1 MKNHSITVRINETNY
16 SQLKN
21 LAESMERS
29 KSFIMEDA
37 LINYMEVNAW
47 QINHIKKALAEA
59 DDPNTPR
66 YTQEEIERDALA

>member
-16 SQLKN
+16 SQLEN

-37 LINYMEVNAW
+37 LKNYIAVNSW
-47 QINHIKKALAEA
+47 QVDHIKKALAEA
-59 DDPNTPR
+59 DNPNTQR
-66 YTQEEIERDALA
+66 YTQEEIEREALA